1 MRKMKKVVLISIC
14 ALVLLALCS
23 CTAKEQNNMQ
33 IKTNKAVTFV
43 NSVQEADIWIL
54 PKTEENL
61 KTTMWS
67 TATAKS
73 VKTGESRKTPLC
85 EAGDEGQYIFRM
97 IDTDEMY
104 YSANGIKLEAG
115 WTAEVK
121 GDDLYSITLEVKNAD
136 GEVDATY
143 EVFAARL

>member
-1 MRKMKKVVLISIC
+1 MK
-14 ALVLLALCS
+14 
-23 CTAKEQNNMQ
+23 
-33 IKTNKAVTFV
+33 IKTDMAISFTNG
-43 NSVQEADIWIL
+43 VQEADVWIL
-54 PKTEENL
+54 PMTEENL
-61 KTTMWS
+61 KTTMWG

-85 EAGDEGQYIFRM
+85 KAGDEGQYIFRM

-121 GDDLYSITLEVKNAD
+121 GDELNSITLEVKNAD